1 MTEIIK
7 SLLDNDLYKFTMQQ
21 AVLCKFSDTPVE
33 YEFKCRNKEPI
44 DLICYKQK
52 IRDYIDGLGD
62 LKFQQDELDYLRTLR
77 YMKPS
82 YVNFLRNFRLNP
94 ENVTLYEKDGKL
106 GINIKG
112 NWLDTILFEVPVLAI
127 VSEIYC
133 NNEVNATM
141 ILLDTA
147 NTFFDMKVKLLNEYN
162 ERTAYDLKF
171 TDFGTRRRLGYQCQ
185 KHIISRCLKE
195 LPKNFVGT
203 SNVHFA
209 KEFKTTPIGT
219 MAHEWIMAGQ
229 GMEEHTS
236 VKYSQRY
243 MLQKWAEVYRG
254 DLGTALSDT
263 LGFDAFLNDFDMY
276 FAKLFDGC
284 RHDSG
289 NPYVWGEKLI
299 EHYNKYRID
308 PTTKTAVFSDGLDF
322 QKMIDIYH
330 YFDGK
335 MKMSFGI
342 GTNLTNDCGV
352 KPLQIVIK
360 MTKCN
365 GRPVAKISD
374 SVGKQMCEDK
384 EYLRYLASRFNIPK
398 VRVEC

>member
-1 MTEIIK
+1 MPGIIK
-7 SLLDNDLYKFTMQQ
+7 TLLDEDLYKFTMQE
-21 AVLCKFSDTPVE
+21 AVLCKFPDTPVE
-33 YEFKCRNKEPI
+33 YEFKCRNKESI
-44 DLICYKQK
+44 DLLPYKNEIQEEINK
-52 IRDYIDGLGD
+52 LGD
-62 LKFQQDELDYLRTLR
+62 LKFQQEELNYLRTLR

-82 YVNFLRNFRLNP
+82 YVNFLQYFKLNP
-94 ENVTLYEKDGKL
+94 ENVTLYNKDGKL

-133 NNEVNATM
+133 RSLSNPNGRNFSIGT
-141 ILLDTA
+141 
-147 NTFFDMKVKLLNEYN
+147 NSFDSKVKFLNDYN

-171 TDFGTRRRLGYQCQ
+171 TDFGTRRRFSYDWQ
-185 KHIISRCLKE
+185 KNIISRCLKE
-195 LPKNFVGT
+195 LPQNFVGT

-236 VKYSQRY
+236 IKYSQRY

-276 FAKLFDGC
+276 FAKLFDSC

-289 NPYVWGEKLI
+289 DPYTWCDKLI
-299 EHYNKYRID
+299 AHYTKYRID
-308 PTTKTAVFSDGLDF
+308 PMTKTAIFSDGLNF

-330 YFDGK
+330 RYDGK
-335 MKMSFGI
+335 INVSFGI
-342 GTNLTNDCGV
+342 GTNLTNDCGI

-360 MTKCN
+360 MTRCN

-374 SVGKQMCEDK
+374 SAGKQMCEDP

-398 VRVEC
+398 ERVE

>member
-1 MTEIIK
+1 MPGIIK
-7 SLLDNDLYKFTMQQ
+7 ALIDNDLYKFTMQQ
-21 AVLCKFSDTPVE
+21 AVLCKFPDTPVE
-33 YEFKCRNKEPI
+33 YEFKCRNKESI
-44 DLICYKQK
+44 DLIPYKK
-52 IRDYIDGLGD
+52 EIIEEIYKLGD
-62 LKFQQDELDYLRTLR
+62 LTFKQDELLYLKNLR

-82 YVNFLRNFRLNP
+82 YVNFLQYFKLNSD
-94 ENVTLYEKDGKL
+94 NVTLYEKDGKL

-112 NWLDTILFEVPVLAI
+112 NWLDTILFEVPILAI
-127 VSEIYC
+127 VSEIYSKH
-133 NNEVNATM
+133 NPPKLFPLIGQDN
-141 ILLDTA
+141 
-147 NTFFDMKVKLLNEYN
+147 FDSKVKILNEYN
-162 ERTAYDLKF
+162 EKTAYDLKF
-171 TDFGTRRRLGYQCQ
+171 TDFGTRRRFSYDWQ

-195 LPKNFVGT
+195 LPQNFVGT

-209 KEFKTTPIGT
+209 NEFKTTPIGT

-236 VKYSQRY
+236 IKYSQRY
-243 MLQKWAEVYRG
+243 MLQKWADVYRG

-263 LGFDAFLNDFDMY
+263 LGFKAFLNDFDMY
-276 FAKLFDGC
+276 FAKLFDSC

-289 NPYVWGEKLI
+289 DPYVWCDRLI
-299 EHYNKYRID
+299 EQYMKYRID
-308 PTTKTAVFSDGLDF
+308 PMTKTAIFSDGLNF

-330 YFDGK
+330 TYDGRIK
-335 MKMSFGI
+335 TSFGI
-342 GTNLTNDCGV
+342 GTNLTNDCGL

-374 SVGKQMCEDK
+374 SPGKQMCEDP

-398 VRVEC
+398 ERVE

>member
-1 MTEIIK
+1 MIIK
-7 SLLDNDLYKFTMQQ
+7 TLLDQDLYKLTMQQ
-21 AVLCKFSDTPVE
+21 AVLCKFPDTIVE

-44 DLICYKQK
+44 DLFPYESE
-52 IRDYIDGLGD
+52 IREEINKLGD
-62 LKFQQDELDYLRTLR
+62 LKFQQEELNYLRTLR
-77 YMKPS
+77 YIKPS
-82 YVNFLRNFRLNP
+82 YVNFLRYFKLNP
-94 ENVTLYEKDGKL
+94 ENVTLYKKDGKL

-112 NWLDTILFEVPVLAI
+112 NWLDTILFEVPILAI

-133 NNEVNATM
+133 PDKVEPPFGKGDSN
-141 ILLDTA
+141 
-147 NTFFDMKVKLLNEYN
+147 FDKKVKLLNEYN

-171 TDFGTRRRLGYQCQ
+171 TDFGTRRRFSYNWQS
-185 KHIISRCLKE
+185 HIIARCLNQ

-229 GMEEHTS
+229 GMEEYTS

-243 MLQKWAEVYRG
+243 MLQKWADVYRG

-263 LGFDAFLNDFDMY
+263 LGFDAFLKDFDMY
-276 FAKLFDGC
+276 FAKLFDSC

-289 NPYVWGEKLI
+289 DPYIWCDKLI
-299 EHYNKYRID
+299 ARYMKYRID
-308 PTTKTAVFSDGLDF
+308 PMTKTAVFSDGLNF
-322 QKMIDIYH
+322 QKMIDIYKR
-330 YFDGK
+330 YDGIIK
-335 MKMSFGI
+335 VSFGI
-342 GTNLTNDCGV
+342 GTDLTNDCGV

-360 MTKCN
+360 MTRCN

-374 SVGKQMCEDK
+374 SLGKQMCEDP
-384 EYLRYLASRFNIPK
+384 EYLRYLASRFDIPK
-398 VRVEC
+398 ERVE